1 MQDLKTIIKPE
12 YIEFEPHNLVTP
24 WCVRDRH
31 MALWAKHQQ
40 PRLYPEEMSLFS
52 VLQDMPTHLRE
63 NAINIPIF
71 YLPERN
77 LLLITSNK
85 AGMSSVNQMVQKME
99 KLRGEVFERLS
110 SHYRLLELI
119 DECDPEIWHLYRDPL
134 SRMVSYFYF
143 IGNQVFQRQG
153 VRWSW
158 EGVDMYVGDDP
169 HRLPQFAY
177 LPGHFEGEN
186 INQRIRMHLK
196 QQDYTNIGDRHV
208 VPSDVWAYPFLSHF
222 VPHKKVKFFWL
233 HERDLTYK
241 TDAIELIHQR
251 LDFEYDKCIHNTNI
265 DKPDLKDIPLKYIQK
280 IWQSQQPEREFLSKL
295 KWENGPIQF
304 IH

>member
-99 KLRGEVFERLS
+99 KLTTFVKTGPGLRIRITHQAKFMTTGVSLPHQVQSRFALICSLIMNNQMLLHTLLLISRPSTRLS
-110 SHYRLLELI
+110 RFFI
-119 DECDPEIWHLYRDPL
+119 IRKRPL
-134 SRMVSYFYF
+134 
-143 IGNQVFQRQG
+143 
-153 VRWSW
+153 
-158 EGVDMYVGDDP
+158 
-169 HRLPQFAY
+169 
-177 LPGHFEGEN
+177 
-186 INQRIRMHLK
+186 
-196 QQDYTNIGDRHV
+196 
-208 VPSDVWAYPFLSHF
+208 
-222 VPHKKVKFFWL
+222 VK
-233 HERDLTYK
+233 
-241 TDAIELIHQR
+241 
-251 LDFEYDKCIHNTNI
+251 
-265 DKPDLKDIPLKYIQK
+265 
-280 IWQSQQPEREFLSKL
+280 
-295 KWENGPIQF
+295 
-304 IH
+304 